1 VGDVCGFVFVV
12 VSVVGGDSGSS
23 GGGKRVHLVNH
34 STEILIPWPFQPPP
48 PGTLVDCGV
57 VEVGNLVVRANLTAQ
72 RQHDSCYLPPSNP
85 KKLSQISSKSVAATP
100 SPSRFSPNPSVLHL
114 IVIMATLATGWS
126 NRIQPSGHKMKA
138 VPSPPPQQKVDFPF

>member
-1 VGDVCGFVFVV
+1 MGDVCGFVFVV

-34 STEILIPWPFQPPP
+34 SMEILIPWPFQPLP

-100 SPSRFSPNPSVLHL
+100 SPSRFSPNPYVLCL
-114 IVIMATLATGWS
+114 VVILATLVTGRS
-126 NRIQPSGHKMKA
+126 DQILLPGCKMK
-138 VPSPPPQQKVDFPF
+138 VIPPPPPLPTKS